1 MKQSI
6 FISPAVAAI
15 IPCGQLRVT
24 KKNPETFAD
33 ALERLEGLLNKCPK
47 IGKTDGMKEHPAT
60 FHYFYSGTDMY
71 ICEYDGDDLMF
82 GFTILN
88 GDLENAEWG
97 YTSRAEIT
105 AISVLNIDYYF
116 EEQSIEAARYKQYPR
131 FFKKPQSL
139 EQ

>member
-1 MKQSI
+1 MQTAI
-6 FISPAVAAI
+6 TIPPAVAAL

-24 KKNPETFAD
+24 KQSPEAFAD
-33 ALERLEGLLNKCPK
+33 ALERLEQQLEKCPALRA
-47 IGKTDGMKEHPAT
+47 TDGNKEHPAI
-60 FHYFYSGTDMY
+60 FHYFYGGTDIY
-71 ICEYDGDDLMF
+71 ICEYDKDDLMF

-88 GDLENAEWG
+88 GDLQNAEWG

-116 EEQSIEAARYKQYPR
+116 KEQSIEAARYKQYPR

-139 EQ
+139 EN